1 MATFDIEYICTN
13 CEKTEKASNTYTN
26 DSATKSVYAAKAVDG
41 CYFVENDSGNCY
53 METMGTNGV
62 LRKYGI
68 GLQKVSSLY
77 DSEVINGE
85 KVGIT
90 SDGKYICG
98 IFTSGSSNT
107 GTRKVYFKASGG
119 APVQSSFEIK
129 NTISGTVAK
138 VTENGKS
145 KTITLTGAEGGKF
158 EGIPEIYGFTDE
170 DGNYIT
176 QGRYST
182 KMTVNGNVATG
193 TINTY
198 DKSCSVGG
206 ATFNANPEPPT
217 PEPPT
222 PEPPTGNLLT
232 YNTSGLTGDVTI
244 TDKQGTDSHHFDIT
258 VTGNGDGTFTDL
270 KASYRNWDGDWVA
283 NAPFNVSGNVGTL
296 TVYCSKGDKISIT
309 GKFVPGVKELKITN
323 NIANTT
329 AKAVASETNYT
340 VTVEGTAQGM
350 FNGTPT
356 ITYGGETYNMTVND
370 QTATIIVPITTE
382 SVIINGEYLLGEYIA
397 VDYSL
402 TNCEIVGDKP
412 VKVKTGQSYTF
423 NFKANPNAELT
434 KIQANFTN
442 NDGDTVVSNGTIS
455 EDKQTG
461 TVTFNLTSGATN
473 LTVYANADVVQ
484 PPTIK
489 NYGAIN
495 VYIVTL
501 ENLDEFAKK
510 RFFKPTGESDT
521 GTTYS
526 EVNLGEY
533 VNRIKRIFAPVPV
546 GGDDVLKCG
555 NYNTDIK
562 VQYPE
567 SDIML
572 LDFGNV
578 ELTGA
583 NGNNEDYNA
592 QIQMFIPCRGVVS
605 IDSNYIGKTINLSIK
620 VNVITG
626 DAVALLSCDG
636 VTFQIESFSL
646 SRDVI
651 YRLGTDLNVVGGE
664 QWNEQ
669 ILYGLEPYVLI
680 TENLTVNVPVNNTQ
694 ENVTVKDVTGFAQ
707 FENVNL
713 KAANLLVDE
722 YNEIVSQLETG
733 VYL

>member
-1 MATFDIEYICTN
+1 MA
-13 CEKTEKASNTYTN
+13 
-26 DSATKSVYAAKAVDG
+26 
-41 CYFVENDSGNCY
+41 
-53 METMGTNGV
+53 
-62 LRKYGI
+62 
-68 GLQKVSSLY
+68 
-77 DSEVINGE
+77 
-85 KVGIT
+85 
-90 SDGKYICG
+90 
-98 IFTSGSSNT
+98 
-107 GTRKVYFKASGG
+107 
-119 APVQSSFEIK
+119 
-129 NTISGTVAK
+129 
-138 VTENGKS
+138 
-145 KTITLTGAEGGKF
+145 
-158 EGIPEIYGFTDE
+158 
-170 DGNYIT
+170 
-176 QGRYST
+176 
-182 KMTVNGNVATG
+182 
-193 TINTY
+193 
-198 DKSCSVGG
+198 
-206 ATFNANPEPPT
+206 
-217 PEPPT
+217 
-222 PEPPTGNLLT
+222 NLLT
-232 YNTSGLTGDVTI
+232 YDTSDLTGDVTI
-244 TDKQGTDSHHFDIT
+244 TDKQGDDLYHFIVTVTGNGDGTFTDLKATYQNWDGDRVLNTPFNVSGNVGTLTVYCSRGDEISIKGKFEQETTPPTPTTLLTYDKTDFTGDVTITDKQGDDSHHFIVT

-270 KASYRNWDGDWVA
+270 KASYQDWDGDWVED
-283 NAPFNVSGNVGTL
+283 PFNVSGNVGTL
-296 TVYCSKGDKISIT
+296 TVYCSSGDEISIT
-309 GKFVPGVKELKITN
+309 GKFISGVKELQITN

-329 AKAVASETNYT
+329 ATSVASETNYT
-340 VTVEGTAQGM
+340 VTVKGTAKGM

-356 ITYGGETYNMTVND
+356 ITYGGETYEMTVTN
-370 QTATIIVPITTE
+370 QTATIIVPIATK
-382 SVIINGEYLLGEYIA
+382 SVIINGEYLLGDFVE

-402 TNCEIVGDKP
+402 TNCEIVGEKP

-434 KIQANFTN
+434 EIQANFI
-442 NDGDTVVSNGTIS
+442 NDSGDTIVSNGTIS

-461 TVTFNLTSGATN
+461 TVTINLTSGASQF
-473 LTVYANADVVQ
+473 TVYANADVVQ

-501 ENLDEFAKK
+501 ENLDEFSKK

-533 VNRIKRIFAPVPV
+533 VNRIKRIFAAVPV

-555 NYNTDIK
+555 NYNTGIK
-562 VQYPE
+562 VKYPD

-605 IDSNYIGKTINLSIK
+605 IDSNYIGKTVNLSIK

-713 KAANLLVDE
+713 NAANLLVDE

>member
-1 MATFDIEYICTN
+1 MADNKLLGVNLRFLTGADNVSY
-13 CEKTEKASNTYTN
+13 K
-26 DSATKSVYAAKAVDG
+26 
-41 CYFVENDSGNCY
+41 VEQLD
-53 METMGTNGV
+53 TTR
-62 LRKYGI
+62 RKW
-68 GLQKVSSLY
+68 K
-77 DSEVINGE
+77 
-85 KVGIT
+85 
-90 SDGKYICG
+90 
-98 IFTSGSSNT
+98 
-107 GTRKVYFKASGG
+107 
-119 APVQSSFEIK
+119 
-129 NTISGTVAK
+129 
-138 VTENGKS
+138 
-145 KTITLTGAEGGKF
+145 ITLTGEVDGYFKDGLVGGYQELYSGDWVKDH
-158 EGIPEIYGFTDE
+158 PFTI
-170 DGNYIT
+170 DG
-176 QGRYST
+176 
-182 KMTVNGNVATG
+182 KVATLIAE
-193 TINTY
+193 TEYYN
-198 DKSCSVGG
+198 SVDVYGEFVVG
-206 ATFNANPEPPT
+206 AT

-222 PEPPTGNLLT
+222 PPTPTNLLSYDT
-232 YNTSGLTGDVTI
+232 TGLTGEVTI
-244 TDKQGTDSHHFDIT
+244 TDQQGADAEHFNIT
-258 VTGNGDGTFTDL
+258 VTGNGDGTFSNL
-270 KASYRNWDGDWVA
+270 VCAYQDGDG
-283 NAPFNVSGNVGTL
+283 NYIENEPFNVSGNVATL
-296 TVYCSKGDKISIT
+296 TVYCYKGTTITIT
-309 GKFVPGVKELKITN
+309 GSFLSGVRELQITN
-323 NIANTT
+323 NIQNTT
-329 AKAVASETNYT
+329 ASSVASETNYT
-340 VTVEGTAQGM
+340 VTVTGNAKGM

-356 ITYGGETYNMTVND
+356 ITYGGETYEMTVTN
-370 QTATIIVPITTE
+370 QTATIIVPIATE
-382 SVIINGEYLLGEYIA
+382 SVIINGEYLLGDFIV

-402 TNCEIVGDKP
+402 TNCEIVGEKP

-434 KIQANFTN
+434 EIQANFI
-442 NDGDTVVSNGTIS
+442 NDSGDPIVSNGTIS

-461 TVTFNLTSGATN
+461 TVTINLTSGASRF
-473 LTVYANADVVQ
+473 TVYANADVVQ

-495 VYIVTL
+495 VYVVTL
-501 ENLDEFAKK
+501 ENLDEFSKK

-533 VNRIKRIFAPVPV
+533 VNRIKRIFAAVPV

-555 NYNTDIK
+555 NYNTGIK
-562 VQYPE
+562 VKYPD
-567 SDIML
+567 SDVML

-578 ELTGA
+578 ELTGV

-605 IDSNYIGKTINLSIK
+605 IDSNYIGKTVNLSIK

-713 KAANLLVDE
+713 NTANLLVDE

>member
-1 MATFDIEYICTN
+1 MATFDVN
-13 CEKTEKASNTYTN
+13 
-26 DSATKSVYAAKAVDG
+26 
-41 CYFVENDSGNCY
+41 
-53 METMGTNGV
+53 
-62 LRKYGI
+62 
-68 GLQKVSSLY
+68 
-77 DSEVINGE
+77 
-85 KVGIT
+85 
-90 SDGKYICG
+90 
-98 IFTSGSSNT
+98 
-107 GTRKVYFKASGG
+107 
-119 APVQSSFEIK
+119 

-145 KTITLTGAEGGKF
+145 KTITLTGVEGGKF
-158 EGIPEIYGFTDE
+158 EGIPEIYGFTND
-170 DGNYIT
+170 DGDYIS

-198 DKSCSVGG
+198 DKSCTVGG
-206 ATFNANPEPPT
+206 ATFNANS
-217 PEPPT
+217 
-222 PEPPTGNLLT
+222 EPPTGNLLT
-232 YNTSGLTGDVTI
+232 YDTTGLTGDVTI
-244 TDKQGTDSHHFDIT
+244 TDNQGSDSHHFDIT
-258 VTGNGDGTFTDL
+258 VTGNGDGTFTSL
-270 KASYRNWDGDWVA
+270 TATYEDWEG
-283 NAPFNVSGNVGTL
+283 NRIINKTFNISGNVGTL
-296 TVYCSKGDKISIT
+296 TVYCSSRETIH
-309 GKFVPGVKELKITN
+309 LK
-323 NIANTT
+323 
-329 AKAVASETNYT
+329 
-340 VTVEGTAQGM
+340 
-350 FNGTPT
+350 
-356 ITYGGETYNMTVND
+356 
-370 QTATIIVPITTE
+370 
-382 SVIINGEYLLGEYIA
+382 GEYLSDDFIV

-402 TNCEIVGDKP
+402 TNCEIVGEKP
-412 VKVKTGQSYTF
+412 VKVKTEQSYTF

-434 KIQANFTN
+434 EIRANFTN
-442 NDGDTVVSNGTIS
+442 NNGDTVVSNGTIS

-473 LTVYANADVVQ
+473 LTVYANADAVQ

-495 VYIVTL
+495 VYIVTS
-501 ENLDEFAKK
+501 ENLDEFSKK
-510 RFFKPTGESDT
+510 RFFKPTGENDT

-555 NYNTDIK
+555 NYNTGIEVK
-562 VQYPE
+562 YPE
-567 SDIML
+567 SDVML

-605 IDSNYIGKTINLSIK
+605 VDNNYIGKTINLSIK

-636 VTFQIESFSL
+636 VTFQLESLSL

-669 ILYGLEPYVLI
+669 ILYGLEPYILI

-713 KAANLLVDE
+713 NAANLLVDE
-722 YNEIVSQLETG
+722 YNDIINQLETG

>member
-1 MATFDIEYICTN
+1 MADRVIKLNTKNLIGDVSTKV
-13 CEKTEKASNTYTN
+13 EKLDDLTHWK
-26 DSATKSVYAAKAVDG
+26 
-41 CYFVENDSGNCY
+41 
-53 METMGTNGV
+53 
-62 LRKYGI
+62 
-68 GLQKVSSLY
+68 
-77 DSEVINGE
+77 
-85 KVGIT
+85 
-90 SDGKYICG
+90 
-98 IFTSGSSNT
+98 
-107 GTRKVYFKASGG
+107 
-119 APVQSSFEIK
+119 
-129 NTISGTVAK
+129 
-138 VTENGKS
+138 
-145 KTITLTGAEGGKF
+145 ITLTGNGEGYFKDGLVGGYQEMSGDWVK
-158 EGIPEIYGFTDE
+158 EHPFTID
-170 DGNYIT
+170 
-176 QGRYST
+176 
-182 KMTVNGNVATG
+182 GNVATLIAV
-193 TINTY
+193 TNYWNTVEIY
-198 DKSCSVGG
+198 GEFVKGVKS
-206 ATFNANPEPPT
+206 EPPT
-217 PEPPT
+217 PT
-222 PEPPTGNLLT
+222 NLLT
-232 YNTSGLTGDVTI
+232 YNTTGFTGDITI
-244 TDKQGTDSHHFDIT
+244 TDKQGTDSHHFNVT
-258 VTGNGDGTFTDL
+258 VTGNGDGAFTDL
-270 KASYRNWDGDWVA
+270 KARYQNLNGDWV
-283 NAPFNVSGNVGTL
+283 NEPFNISGNVGTL
-296 TVYCSKGDKISIT
+296 TVYCYSGTEITLTGTFIKG
-309 GKFVPGVKELKITN
+309 GAKELQITN

-329 AKAVASETNYT
+329 AKSVASKTNYT
-340 VTVEGTAQGM
+340 VTVTGTAQGM

-356 ITYGGETYNMTVND
+356 ITYGGETYEMTVNN
-370 QTATIIVPITTE
+370 QTATIIVPIATE
-382 SVIINGEYLLGEYIA
+382 SVIINGEYLLGDFIE

-402 TNCEIVGDKP
+402 TNCEIVGEKP

-434 KIQANFTN
+434 NINANFI
-442 NDGDTVVSNGTIS
+442 NDWGDPIVINGTIS

-461 TVTFNLTSGATN
+461 TVTFNLTSGATD
-473 LTVYANADVVQ
+473 LTVYANADAVQ

-501 ENLDEFAKK
+501 ENLDEFSKK
-510 RFFKPTGESDT
+510 RFFKPTGENDT

-533 VNRIKRIFAPVPV
+533 VNRIKRIFVPVPV

-555 NYNTDIK
+555 NYNTEIRVK
-562 VQYPE
+562 YPE
-567 SDIML
+567 SDITL

-605 IDSNYIGKTINLSIK
+605 IDNKYIGKTINLSIK

-626 DAVALLSCDG
+626 DAVALLSCDD
-636 VTFQIESFSL
+636 VTFQLESFSL

-713 KAANLLVDE
+713 NAANLLVDE
-722 YNEIVSQLETG
+722 YNDIINQLETG

>member
-1 MATFDIEYICTN
+1 MA
-13 CEKTEKASNTYTN
+13 
-26 DSATKSVYAAKAVDG
+26 
-41 CYFVENDSGNCY
+41 
-53 METMGTNGV
+53 
-62 LRKYGI
+62 
-68 GLQKVSSLY
+68 
-77 DSEVINGE
+77 
-85 KVGIT
+85 
-90 SDGKYICG
+90 
-98 IFTSGSSNT
+98 
-107 GTRKVYFKASGG
+107 
-119 APVQSSFEIK
+119 
-129 NTISGTVAK
+129 
-138 VTENGKS
+138 
-145 KTITLTGAEGGKF
+145 
-158 EGIPEIYGFTDE
+158 
-170 DGNYIT
+170 
-176 QGRYST
+176 
-182 KMTVNGNVATG
+182 
-193 TINTY
+193 
-198 DKSCSVGG
+198 
-206 ATFNANPEPPT
+206 
-217 PEPPT
+217 
-222 PEPPTGNLLT
+222 NLLS
-232 YNTSGLTGDVTI
+232 YDTSGLTGDVTI

-270 KASYRNWDGDWVA
+270 KASYENGDGDWVEE
-283 NAPFNVSGNVGTL
+283 PFNVSGNVGTL
-296 TVYCSKGDKISIT
+296 TVYCYKGNEITIT
-309 GKFVPGVKELKITN
+309 GKFEQGTTPPTPPTPPTSTTLLTYDKTGFTGDITITDKQGTDSHHFDVTVTGNGDGTFTDLKASYQNGDGDWVEEPFNVSGNVGTLTVYCYKGDEITITGKFISGVKELQITN
-323 NIANTT
+323 NITNTT

-340 VTVEGTAQGM
+340 VTVTGTAQGM

-356 ITYGGETYNMTVND
+356 ITYDGETYEMTVTN
-370 QTATIIVPITTE
+370 QTATIIVPIATE
-382 SVIINGEYLLGEYIA
+382 SVIINGDYLLGDFVE

-434 KIQANFTN
+434 MIQANFI
-442 NDGDTVVSNGTIS
+442 NDSGDPIVSNGTIS
-455 EDKQTG
+455 ENKQTG
-461 TVTFNLTSGATN
+461 TVTINLTSGASQF
-473 LTVYANADVVQ
+473 TVYANADVVQ

-510 RFFKPTGESDT
+510 RFFKPTGENDT

-526 EVNLGEY
+526 EVNLGKY

-555 NYNTDIK
+555 NYNTGIK
-562 VQYPE
+562 VKYPE
-567 SDIML
+567 SDVML

-583 NGNNEDYNA
+583 NGNNEDFNA

-605 IDSNYIGKTINLSIK
+605 IDSKYIGKTINLSIK

-626 DAVALLSCDG
+626 DAVALLSCDS

-713 KAANLLVDE
+713 NTANLLVDE

>member
-1 MATFDIEYICTN
+1 MAEYPIKLNLVNCTDNN
-13 CEKTEKASNTYTN
+13 CSTSYKNDAATY
-26 DSATKSVYAAKAVDG
+26 AVFAAKAVDG
-41 CYFVENDSGNCY
+41 CEFKENDGENFYISRLFD
-53 METMGTNGV
+53 GTIKKTPFNV
-62 LRKYGI
+62 T
-68 GLQKVSSLY
+68 KVSERENQRIIDCL
-77 DSEVINGE
+77 DN
-85 KVGIT
+85 GIT
-90 SDGKYICG
+90 SDGKYICRRV
-98 IFTSGSSNT
+98 TVGSSNT
-107 GTRKVYFKASGG
+107 GEMTCYIKAS
-119 APVQSSFEIK
+119 I
-129 NTISGTVAK
+129 GT
-138 VTENGKS
+138 
-145 KTITLTGAEGGKF
+145 
-158 EGIPEIYGFTDE
+158 
-170 DGNYIT
+170 
-176 QGRYST
+176 
-182 KMTVNGNVATG
+182 
-193 TINTY
+193 
-198 DKSCSVGG
+198 
-206 ATFNANPEPPT
+206 PT
-217 PEPPT
+217 PQPPR
-222 PEPPTGNLLT
+222 NLLT
-232 YNTSGLTGDVTI
+232 YDTSDFTGNVTI
-244 TDKQGTDSHHFDIT
+244 TDKQGADSHHFDVT
-258 VTGNGDGTFTDL
+258 VTGNGDGTFSDL
-270 KASYRNWDGDWVA
+270 KASYQNWNGDWVEE
-283 NAPFNVSGNVGTL
+283 PFNVSGNVGTL
-296 TVYCSKGDKISIT
+296 TVYCSNGDEIIIT
-309 GKFVPGVKELKITN
+309 GKFISGVKELQITN

-356 ITYGGETYNMTVND
+356 ITYGGETYEMTVTN

-382 SVIINGEYLLGEYIA
+382 SVIINGEYLLGDFIE

-402 TNCEIVGDKP
+402 TNCEIVGEKP
-412 VKVKTGQSYTF
+412 IKVKTGQSYTF

-434 KIQANFTN
+434 EIQANFIDN
-442 NDGDTVVSNGTIS
+442 NGDAVVSNGTIS
-455 EDKQTG
+455 EDNQTG
-461 TVTFNLTSGATN
+461 TVTINLTSGASQF
-473 LTVYANADVVQ
+473 TVYANADAVI

-501 ENLDEFAKK
+501 ENLDEFSKK
-510 RFFKPTGESDT
+510 RFFKPTGENDT

-555 NYNTDIK
+555 NYNTGIK
-562 VQYPE
+562 VKYPE

-605 IDSNYIGKTINLSIK
+605 IDSNYIGKTVNLSIK

-636 VTFQIESFSL
+636 ATFQIESFSL

-713 KAANLLVDE
+713 NAANLLVDE
-722 YNEIVSQLETG
+722 YNDIINQLETG

>member
-1 MATFDIEYICTN
+1 MSTYPIKLDLVRCTDNNSSKTCTN
-13 CEKTEKASNTYTN
+13 DATTY
-26 DSATKSVYAAKAVDG
+26 AVFAAKAVDG
-41 CYFVENDSGNCY
+41 CEFKENDGENFYISRLSD
-53 METMGTNGV
+53 GTIKKTSFNV
-62 LRKYGI
+62 T
-68 GLQKVSSLY
+68 KVSAGEN
-77 DSEVINGE
+77 DAVINGL
-85 KVGIT
+85 KDGIT
-90 SDGKYICG
+90 SDGKYICRRV
-98 IFTSGSSNT
+98 TVGSSNPEEMT
-107 GTRKVYFKASGG
+107 CFINASLGTPTEPTNALTYD
-119 APVQSSFEIK
+119 
-129 NTISGTVAK
+129 ISGFT
-138 VTENGKS
+138 GK
-145 KTITLTGAEGGKF
+145 
-158 EGIPEIYGFTDE
+158 
-170 DGNYIT
+170 
-176 QGRYST
+176 
-182 KMTVNGNVATG
+182 
-193 TINTY
+193 
-198 DKSCSVGG
+198 
-206 ATFNANPEPPT
+206 
-217 PEPPT
+217 
-222 PEPPTGNLLT
+222 
-232 YNTSGLTGDVTI
+232 VTI
-244 TDKQGTDSHHFDIT
+244 TDKQGADEYHFDIT

-270 KASYRNWDGDWVA
+270 KASYQNWDGYWVSDI
-283 NAPFNVSGNVGTL
+283 PFTVNGNVGTL
-296 TVYCSKGDKISIT
+296 TVYCSSGDEITIT
-309 GKFVPGVKELKITN
+309 GKFISGVKKLQITN

-329 AKAVASETNYT
+329 AKAVASKTNYT
-340 VTVEGTAQGM
+340 VTVTGKAQGM

-356 ITYGGETYNMTVND
+356 ITYGGETYEMTVTNK
-370 QTATIIVPITTE
+370 TATIIVPIATD
-382 SVIINGEYLLGEYIA
+382 SVIINGEYLLGDFVE

-402 TNCEIVGDKP
+402 TNCEIVGEKP
-412 VKVKTGQSYTF
+412 IKVKTGQSYTF

-434 KIQANFTN
+434 EIQANFI
-442 NDGDTVVSNGTIS
+442 NDDGNAIVSDGTIS

-461 TVTFNLTSGATN
+461 TVTINLTSGASQF
-473 LTVYANADVVQ
+473 TVYANADVVQ

-495 VYIVTL
+495 VYVVTL
-501 ENLDEFAKK
+501 ENLDEFSKK

-533 VNRIKRIFAPVPV
+533 VNRIKRIFTTVPV

-555 NYNTDIK
+555 NYSTGIK
-562 VQYPE
+562 VKYPD
-567 SDIML
+567 SDVML

-583 NGNNEDYNA
+583 NGNNEDFNA

-620 VNVITG
+620 VNIITG

-713 KAANLLVDE
+713 NAANLLVDE

>member
-1 MATFDIEYICTN
+1 MA
-13 CEKTEKASNTYTN
+13 
-26 DSATKSVYAAKAVDG
+26 
-41 CYFVENDSGNCY
+41 
-53 METMGTNGV
+53 
-62 LRKYGI
+62 
-68 GLQKVSSLY
+68 
-77 DSEVINGE
+77 
-85 KVGIT
+85 
-90 SDGKYICG
+90 
-98 IFTSGSSNT
+98 
-107 GTRKVYFKASGG
+107 
-119 APVQSSFEIK
+119 
-129 NTISGTVAK
+129 
-138 VTENGKS
+138 
-145 KTITLTGAEGGKF
+145 
-158 EGIPEIYGFTDE
+158 
-170 DGNYIT
+170 
-176 QGRYST
+176 
-182 KMTVNGNVATG
+182 
-193 TINTY
+193 
-198 DKSCSVGG
+198 
-206 ATFNANPEPPT
+206 
-217 PEPPT
+217 
-222 PEPPTGNLLT
+222 NLLS
-232 YNTSGLTGDVTI
+232 YDTSGLTGDVTI

-270 KASYRNWDGDWVA
+270 VVTYQDWDGNYISDE
-283 NAPFNVSGNVGTL
+283 PFAVTGNVGTI
-296 TVYCSKGDKISIT
+296 TVYCSEGDEITIT
-309 GKFVPGVKELKITN
+309 GKFEQGTTPPTPPTPPTSTTLLTYDTSGLTGDVTITDKQGTDSHHFDITVTGNGDGTFTDLVVTYQDWDGNYISDEPFAVTGNVGTITVYCSEGDEITITGKFISGVKELQITN
-323 NIANTT
+323 NITNTT

-340 VTVEGTAQGM
+340 VTVTGTAQGM

-356 ITYGGETYNMTVND
+356 ITYGGETYEMTVTN
-370 QTATIIVPITTE
+370 QTATIIVPIATE
-382 SVIINGEYLLGEYIA
+382 SVIINGEYLLGDFVE

-412 VKVKTGQSYTF
+412 IKVKTGQSYTF

-434 KIQANFTN
+434 EIQANFI
-442 NDGDTVVSNGTIS
+442 NDSGDTIVSDGTIS
-455 EDKQTG
+455 ENKQTG
-461 TVTFNLTSGATN
+461 TVTINLTSGASQF
-473 LTVYANADVVQ
+473 TVYANADVVQ

-510 RFFKPTGESDT
+510 RFFKPTGENDT

-555 NYNTDIK
+555 NYNTGIK
-562 VQYPE
+562 VKYPE
-567 SDIML
+567 SDVML

-578 ELTGA
+578 KLTGA
-583 NGNNEDYNA
+583 NGNNEDFNA

-605 IDSNYIGKTINLSIK
+605 IDSKYIGKTINLSIK

-626 DAVALLSCDG
+626 DAVALLSCDD

-669 ILYGLEPYVLI
+669 ILFGLEPYVLI

-713 KAANLLVDE
+713 NAANLLVDE